1 MQPFDQATALAVLC
15 RAPAS
20 AVTALAEALL
30 PELGP
35 VDVLRHRTGLM
46 MLPMPESAQG
56 ATFYLGEV
64 LVSEAHVRLGC
75 GEGYAMCIGRD
86 TRHALA
92 AAILDAARS
101 SAPFRP
107 RIDNFLAEQADALA
121 AADAALLRAVE
132 QTRVEM
138 ETF

>member
-1 MQPFDQATALAVLC
+1 MEPFDQAAALAVLC
-15 RAPAS
+15 RAPTD
-20 AVTALAEALL
+20 AVVALAEALV

-35 VDVLRHRTGLM
+35 ISVLRHRTGLM
-46 MLPMPESAQG
+46 MLPMADSARG

-64 LVSEAHVRLGC
+64 LVSEAQVRLDGHD
-75 GEGYAMCIGRD
+75 GYAVCLGRD

-101 SAPFRP
+101 AGPARP
-107 RIDNFLAEQADALA
+107 RIDRFLAAQAADLEE
-121 AADAALLRAVE
+121 ADAALLRQVE
-132 QTRVEM
+132 ATRVEM

>member
-1 MQPFDQATALAVLC
+1 MQPFDQAAALAVLC

-20 AVTALAEALL
+20 EVTALAEILL
-30 PELGP
+30 PELGS

-56 ATFYLGEV
+56 TTFYLGEV
-64 LVSEAHVRLGC
+64 LVSEAHVRLSC

-101 SAPFRP
+101 SDMFCS
-107 RIDNFLAEQADALA
+107 RIDSFLADQADALA
-121 AADAALLRAVE
+121 AADAALLREVE